1 MILAAVELPLPVRI
15 AVCVCAATAG
25 LAAIQSVFLLR
36 GAKAVR
42 ALRWTDKGQ
51 MTAFLGREKN
61 EYSVTVRPGSFR
73 LGRLGLLLWLDT
85 GDGSRAVYIDAGM
98 QDRRALRSLC
108 RLLSGRF
115 QNDPRTSG
123 CQQADTIRPK
133 V

>member
-1 MILAAVELPLPVRI
+1 
-15 AVCVCAATAG
+15 
-25 LAAIQSVFLLR
+25 
-36 GAKAVR
+36 
-42 ALRWTDKGQ
+42 

-108 RLLSGRF
+108 RLLGGRF
-115 QNDPRTSG
+115 RSDPRTSD
-123 CQQADTIRPK
+123 CHQADTIRPK
-133 V
+133 D